1 MLLEDRQVSE
11 AVLEMKSPK
20 KIVIEWID
28 HILDRKKWD
37 GTRLAREAKLA
48 PSTILRLINDPEHP
62 FIPTLKTL
70 QKIADASGY
79 PIPRKVT
86 EALGAPK
93 MEPLAEGEVEENGD
107 GSARRDRNGRMRATT
122 VELKHVSS
130 LPASLQAASSARRE
144 AFVPAPPQLADDESA
159 FAFYMPDDTFEP
171 WLKSGTL
178 MFATKR
184 RDPVRNDM
192 VVVTDKNDR
201 TRVRLL
207 CGIDE
212 GGLRL
217 LKQMGSQEEERIEFD
232 DVKDLAILVGLFK
245 AI

>member
-1 MLLEDRQVSE
+1 
-11 AVLEMKSPK
+11 MKTPK
-20 KIVIEWID
+20 KVVIDWID

-48 PSTILRLINDPEHP
+48 PSTILRLLNDPEHP

-93 MEPLAEGEVEENGD
+93 MEPPADGEEENGNGD
-107 GSARRDRNGRMRATT
+107 SHRRERSRARVTT

-130 LPASLQAASSARRE
+130 LPASLQAASSARRDTY
-144 AFVPAPPQLADDESA
+144 VPAPPQLEDDETA
-159 FAFYMPDDTFEP
+159 FAFYMPDESFEP
-171 WLKSGTL
+171 WLKSGSL

-184 RDPVRNDM
+184 RDPVRND
-192 VVVTDKNDR
+192 VIVLTDKSDR

-207 CGIDE
+207 CGIDAD
-212 GGLRL
+212 GLRM
-217 LKQMGSQEEERIEFD
+217 LKKFGSDEEERVAFD
-232 DVKDLAILVGLFK
+232 EIKDIAILVALIK

>member
-1 MLLEDRQVSE
+1 MSE
-11 AVLEMKSPK
+11 AVMEMKTPK
-20 KIVIEWID
+20 KAVIDWID

-48 PSTILRLINDPEHP
+48 PSTILRLLNDPDHP

-93 MEPLAEGEVEENGD
+93 MEPPAEGEEENGNGE
-107 GSARRDRNGRMRATT
+107 GSRRERGGRTRATT

-144 AFVPAPPQLADDESA
+144 AYVPAPPQLEDDETA
-159 FAFYMPDDTFEP
+159 FAFHMPDDSFEP
-171 WLKSGTL
+171 WLKSGSL
-178 MFATKR
+178 IFATKR
-184 RDPVRNDM
+184 RDPVRDD
-192 VVVTDKNDR
+192 VVIVTDKTDR
-201 TRVRLL
+201 TKVRLL
-207 CGIDE
+207 LGIDE
-212 GGLRL
+212 NGLRL
-217 LKQMGSQEEERIEFD
+217 LKKMGSDEEERIGFD
-232 DVKDLAILVGLFK
+232 DIKDLAIMIGLIK

>member
-20 KIVIEWID
+20 KVVIEWID

-93 MEPLAEGEVEENGD
+93 IEPPAEGEEENGD
-107 GSARRDRNGRMRATT
+107 NGPRRDRSRARTTT

-130 LPASLQAASSARRE
+130 LPASLQAATSARRE
-144 AFVPAPPQLADDESA
+144 SFVAAPPQLAEDETA

-184 RDPVRNDM
+184 RDPVRNDV

-217 LKQMGSQEEERIEFD
+217 LKQIGSQEEERIAFD

>member
-1 MLLEDRQVSE
+1 
-11 AVLEMKSPK
+11 MKSPK
-20 KIVIEWID
+20 KVVIDWID

-48 PSTILRLINDPEHP
+48 PSTILRLLNDPEHP

-93 MEPLAEGEVEENGD
+93 MEAPEHAEEENGD
-107 GSARRDRNGRMRATT
+107 SPRRDRGGRVRATT
-122 VELKHVSS
+122 VQLRHVSS
-130 LPASLQAASSARRE
+130 LPASLQAASSGGRE
-144 AFVPAPPQLADDESA
+144 GYVAAPPQLDDDETA
-159 FAFYMPDDTFEP
+159 FAFYMPDDSFEP
-171 WLKSGTL
+171 WLKSGSL

-184 RDPVRNDM
+184 RDPVRNDV

-201 TRVRLL
+201 TKVRLL
-207 CGIDE
+207 CGLDE
-212 GGLRL
+212 DGLRL
-217 LKQMGSQEEERIEFD
+217 LKKMGSEEEERIAFD
-232 DVKDLAILVGLFK
+232 DIKDLAILIGLIK